1 MDAPTIGM
9 VGDAEAS
16 TLLRIIHAA
25 FEEMRGRLDPPS
37 GALSESADS
46 LKSLF
51 ARGERAA
58 LALVEGAAVGCVF
71 MMRTGVEL
79 YAHRL
84 AVAPQARR
92 RGVGR
97 ALMSY
102 VEQVALTE
110 GCSYVRVG
118 VRLALPQNRAFF
130 EQLGYVAI
138 AEAAHA
144 GYNAPTFV
152 HMVKELGPQMLRV
165 VEVVPYDSDWRQR
178 FETEAAAV
186 RAALGDAL
194 LGVEHIGSTSVP
206 GLPAKP
212 IIDMMPL
219 VRDVREVDRRISAM
233 AAAGYTPR
241 GEFGL
246 PGRRYFVKG
255 PAHAR
260 LVHCHI
266 YAADNP
272 EVERHLA
279 FRDYLRTHP
288 AERDAYAQLKMQLAQ
303 AHPTDIVAYMDGKN
317 GLIKQLEAEALRWRQ
332 PEK

>member
-165 VEVVPYDSDWRQR
+165 VEVVPYDPDWRQR

-266 YAADNP
+266 YAADDP

>member
-138 AEAAHA
+138 AEAAHV
-144 GYNAPTFV
+144 GYSAPTFV

-165 VEVVPYDSDWRQR
+165 VEVVPYDPDWRQR

-219 VRDVREVDRRISAM
+219 VRDVREVDGRISAM